1 MKADSAWKRHQFC
14 GGASVF
20 GTQCYI
26 DEITQ
31 VVHCSCGKEL
41 KGLDWTIIFYLYKMV
56 NNEKIH
62 LVDRYFKDKNNRSQE
77 HVWQDLATRFNSGM
91 NFVREDDALNGVQL
105 KNILF
110 LTCGK
115 LNICTSHNT
124 C

>member
-14 GGASVF
+14 GGASIF

-41 KGLDWTIIFYLYKMV
+41 KGLDWIIIFYLYKMV

-62 LVDRYFKDKNNRSQE
+62 LVDRYFKDKNNCS
-77 HVWQDLATRFNSGM
+77 LARFG
-91 NFVREDDALNGVQL
+91 
-105 KNILF
+105 
-110 LTCGK
+110 
-115 LNICTSHNT
+115 H
-124 C
+124 

>member
-41 KGLDWTIIFYLYKMV
+41 KGLDWIRFTWWIVTLKIRTIVPRNMYG
-56 NNEKIH
+56 KIWP
-62 LVDRYFKDKNNRSQE
+62 LDSTV
-77 HVWQDLATRFNSGM
+77 
-91 NFVREDDALNGVQL
+91 
-105 KNILF
+105 I
-110 LTCGK
+110 
-115 LNICTSHNT
+115 
-124 C
+124 